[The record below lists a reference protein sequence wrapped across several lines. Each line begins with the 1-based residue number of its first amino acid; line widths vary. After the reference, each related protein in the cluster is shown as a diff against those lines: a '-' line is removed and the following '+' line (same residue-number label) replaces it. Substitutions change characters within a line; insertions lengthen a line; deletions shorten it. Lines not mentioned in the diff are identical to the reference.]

1 MQLPQVFRSLGNRN
15 FALFFTGQLFSRV
28 GMWMQRTAVIWVIYT
43 ETHSAF
49 MIGVATFAEQFPSFL
64 FSIRGGI
71 IADKHDRYKVLLIT
85 QSLSAL
91 QAVILTI
98 FAFMGNYNVPL
109 ILGLSVFLGIVNAY
123 DVPVRQSMINE
134 IIENKD
140 DLPNAV
146 ALNSSLNNMARLA
159 GPALA
164 GFVLAR
170 FGADYCFLSNAV
182 SFIAVI
188 GAILMMRLPANIRG
202 SHRLKSKGNFKEAIH
217 YLSENKNIG
226 VVILVAALSSFLVFP
241 YVTLLPVYAKVIFKG
256 NAATYGW
263 LNAAIGVGALAGSF
277 YLAALPASTNFKKV
291 MLVNTLLVGISLL
304 LFAYI
309 TNLYLGLLF
318 VAVSGFGTILQGS
331 IIMTIVQRDTA
342 ANFRGRIISVMA
354 MAIFGMLPL
363 GSVLVGYL
371 APLLGTANTICIEGV
386 LALIITLVFYKH
398 LINPAFKFKKNRKW
412 KTTEQ
417 PF

>member
-1 MQLPQVFRSLGNRN
+1 MQFQQVFRSLANRN
-15 FALFFTGQLFSRV
+15 FALFFTGQLLSRI
-28 GMWMQRTAVIWVIYT
+28 GMWMQRTAVVWVVYSI
-43 ETHSAF
+43 THSAF
-49 MIGVATFAEQFPSFL
+49 MIGVATFAELFPSFV

-71 IADKHDRYKVLLIT
+71 IADKYDRFKVLLIT
-85 QSLSAL
+85 QSLSAV
-91 QAVILTI
+91 QAVLLTI
-98 FAFMGNYNVPL
+98 FAFMGNYNIPL

-134 IIENKD
+134 IIVNKE

-146 ALNSSLNNMARLA
+146 ALNSSLNNLARLA

-164 GFVLAR
+164 GIVLAR

-188 GAILMMRLPANIRG
+188 AAILMMKLPEYIPG
-202 SHRLKSKGNFKEAIH
+202 SHKLKSKGNFKEAIH
-217 YLSENKNIG
+217 YLSENKNLGI
-226 VVILVAALSSFLVFP
+226 VIFIAALSSFLVFP

-263 LNAAIGVGALAGSF
+263 LNAAIGIGALAGSF
-277 YLAALPASTNFKKV
+277 YLAALPAGTNFGKV
-291 MLVNTLLVGISLL
+291 LLVNTFLVGISLL

-309 TNLYLGLLF
+309 ENLYLGLLF
-318 VAVSGFGTILQGS
+318 VMVSGFGTILQGS
-331 IIMTIVQRDTA
+331 VIMTLVQRDTA
-342 ANFRGRIISVMA
+342 QKFRGRIISIMA

-363 GSVLVGYL
+363 GSLLVGYV
-371 APLLGTANTICIEGV
+371 APILGTTNTICIEGA
-386 LALIITLVFYKH
+386 LALIITTVFYH
-398 LINPAFKFKKNRKW
+398 YLIHPFKFKKQKTW

-417 PF
+417 PY